1 VRLVIRLITKRRE
14 HLDANEALG
23 EALRR
28 YIDLNGVRGTEVF
41 CRTALRIACDQGLGR
56 R

>member
-1 VRLVIRLITKRRE
+1 MRLVIRLITTRRD

-28 YIDLNGVRGTEVF
+28 YIELNGVRGTEVF
-41 CRTALRIACDQGLGR
+41 CRTALRIARDQGRGR
-56 R
+56 A